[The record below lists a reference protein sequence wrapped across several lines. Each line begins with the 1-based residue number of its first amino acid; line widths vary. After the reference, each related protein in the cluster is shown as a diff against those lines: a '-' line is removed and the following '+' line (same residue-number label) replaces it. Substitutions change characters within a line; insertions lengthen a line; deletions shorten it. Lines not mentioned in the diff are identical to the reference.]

1 VREPS
6 RVTSTWGKKASN
18 LRSWVLMK
26 AIQPDCARSLVVLAA
41 ALSFGCSYRGER
53 EIVHIDGE
61 IFDAVVRSQAPDS
74 SNPEPRTTSALRFDA
89 RPAGDNTD
97 LAATPEHPRR
107 LDLSEGADSLS
118 AGALRSI
125 INQRKD
131 ILRSAAVEEGGP
143 FNYPDCGGTRTRRA
157 PDSTAH
163 LGAPRCPGFVRRYV
177 TVGLPYRGA
186 APLLVKV
193 RPPESPPADS
203 AGEQWTVLVTE
214 SSVGPGG
221 QQWRQYV
228 TLFRREPESGR
239 LAMAERF
246 LLSWAE

>member
-6 RVTSTWGKKASN
+6 RVTSVREKKASN
-18 LRSWVLMK
+18 LRSWMLMK

-41 ALSFGCSYRGER
+41 ALSLGCTYRGER
-53 EIVHIDGE
+53 EVVHVDGV
-61 IFDAVVRSQAPDS
+61 IFEAVVRSQAPDS
-74 SNPEPRTTSALRFDA
+74 SNPEPPTLSALRFDA

-107 LDLSEGADSLS
+107 LDLSEGSDSLS
-118 AGALRSI
+118 ADALRSI
-125 INQRKD
+125 VDQRKE
-131 ILRSAAVEEGGP
+131 ILRSVSVEEGGP
-143 FNYPDCGGTRTRRA
+143 FNYPDCGGARTRRT
-157 PDSTAH
+157 PDSASR
-163 LGAPRCPGFVRRYV
+163 LDAPRCPAFVRRYV

-186 APLLVKV
+186 APLLVKA
-193 RPPESPPADS
+193 RPPESPAADTT
-203 AGEQWTVLVTE
+203 GEQWTVLVTE

-228 TLFRREPESGR
+228 ALFHRDSESGR